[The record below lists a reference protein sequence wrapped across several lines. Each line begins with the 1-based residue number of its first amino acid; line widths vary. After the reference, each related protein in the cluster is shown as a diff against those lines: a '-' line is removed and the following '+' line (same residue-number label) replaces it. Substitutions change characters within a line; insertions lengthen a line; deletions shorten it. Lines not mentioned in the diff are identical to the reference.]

1 VTLIPVLGLIFSL
14 TLAQDAPVL
23 PAGAS
28 PASTLNRYPLA
39 PGGTVAVE
47 NVQGDIAVEGWDRA
61 EVEVAVVK
69 TPGGPGAD
77 PESVRIGVEFDRHGL
92 TVRTLYPGESRDEVR
107 VDYRLKVPRQVRL
120 DRLRTLE
127 GNIFVRD
134 VEGAVDARTLN
145 GSIQQAGVSGSILAR
160 TVNGD
165 VLISLRALP
174 DPLQPVLL
182 ETVSGDVELVLPPQ
196 PGADLQLS
204 TVAGSIESRY
214 AFSASSTPG
223 DTSYRARLGQGG
235 PLVRLRTVRG
245 NIRVHEQE
253 DAL

>member
-1 VTLIPVLGLIFSL
+1 MTLIPVLGLIFSL
-14 TLAQDAPVL
+14 TLVQDAP
-23 PAGAS
+23 AGSGMHAS
-28 PASTLNRYPLA
+28 ALKRYPLA

-47 NVQGDIAVEGWDRA
+47 NIQGDIAVEGWERA

-69 TPGGPGAD
+69 TAVGPGAD
-77 PESVRIGVEFDRHGL
+77 PESVRIGVEFGRNGL
-92 TVRTLYPGESRDEVR
+92 TFRTIHPGESREEVR

-127 GNIFVRD
+127 GSILVRD

-145 GSIQQAGVSGSILAR
+145 GSIQQTGVSGSVLAR
-160 TVNGD
+160 TVSGD
-165 VLISLRALP
+165 VLVSLRALP
-174 DPLQPVLL
+174 DPLQPILL
-182 ETVSGDVELVLPPQ
+182 ETVNGNVELLLPPQ

-204 TVAGSIESRY
+204 TVAGRIESRY

-223 DTSYRARLGQGG
+223 DTSYRARLGPGG

-245 NIRVHEQE
+245 DIRVSEQE